1 MSIEE
6 YMVGKDTETAIEALE
21 RFEMFIKIYFTD
33 DSEHEFTVNYSS
45 KVTEDNLLKIES
57 KFNFS
62 FPPSYKNFVLEKGII
77 RIGEMGIPLMEIES
91 IGTLYSKLQYEWDET
106 FNDIEESHKEEL
118 EKSKELITFSYGED
132 EQSNWY
138 YCFDKRSL
146 NQDTGEMNIYS
157 FCQDYWFFEE
167 EERCEGR
174 CFDNH
179 FIELINEK
187 IDYIVNEY

>member
-1 MSIEE
+1 MMSIEE

-77 RIGEMGIPLMEIES
+77 RIGEMGIPLMEI
-91 IGTLYSKLQYEWDET
+91 
-106 FNDIEESHKEEL
+106 
-118 EKSKELITFSYGED
+118 
-132 EQSNWY
+132 
-138 YCFDKRSL
+138 
-146 NQDTGEMNIYS
+146 
-157 FCQDYWFFEE
+157 
-167 EERCEGR
+167 
-174 CFDNH
+174 
-179 FIELINEK
+179 
-187 IDYIVNEY
+187 